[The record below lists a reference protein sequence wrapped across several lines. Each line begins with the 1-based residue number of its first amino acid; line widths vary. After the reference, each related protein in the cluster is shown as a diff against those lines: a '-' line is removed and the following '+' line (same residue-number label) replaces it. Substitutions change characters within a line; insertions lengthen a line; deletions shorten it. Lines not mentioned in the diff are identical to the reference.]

1 MRISIVGTGQLAR
14 LMALAAHSLKLEVSF
29 LRLGED
35 DYSSVD
41 GLGRV
46 VTATPTRTA
55 EGLYRDLGRPDV
67 ITVDR
72 ESVDIEL
79 LKSLQRFCT
88 VDPAPEVIEL
98 TQHRLKEKYWVAHQ
112 LQLPTADYRYC
123 DDGHSLFE
131 AAETL
136 KFPLIAKSCES
147 GYDGKNQW
155 RLQDLS
161 ALKSCWEQ
169 IVKAEAIIEK
179 QVSFQKEV
187 SLIGVR
193 NVHGEICFYP
203 LTENYHQNGVLV
215 SSEVGITPLPD
226 ELVGQAQSYLA
237 ALMSSSNY
245 IGVMTMEC
253 FITDK
258 GLLINELAPRVH
270 NSGHWTLTGSVTNQ
284 FENHIRAITG
294 MPLGSTE
301 LLAPTA
307 MVNLLG
313 MEPETVSLIDEQS
326 QLYDYKKALKPG
338 RKMGHINCSYNE
350 PWRLQQWLEQQLNA
364 VYGWEERRVAS

>member
-14 LMALAAHSLKLEVSF
+14 LMALAAHSLKLDVSF
-29 LRLGED
+29 LRLGDD

-55 EGLYRDLGRPDV
+55 VGLYRDLGRPDV

-72 ESVDIEL
+72 ESVDIDL
-79 LKSLQRFCT
+79 LKSLQAFCS
-88 VDPAPEVIEL
+88 VDPAPEIIEL

-112 LQLPTADYRYC
+112 LNLPTADYLYC
-123 DDGHSLFE
+123 DDGRSLFE

-155 RLQDLS
+155 RLNDLNT
-161 ALKSCWEQ
+161 LESCWEQ
-169 IVKAEAIIEK
+169 IVKTEAIVEK

-193 NVHGEICFYP
+193 NAHGDTRFYP
-203 LTENYHQNGVLV
+203 LAENYHQNGVLV
-215 SSEVGITPLPD
+215 SSEVGINALPD
-226 ELVGQAQSYLA
+226 KLAGDAQNYLR
-237 ALMSSSNY
+237 ALMSSGNY
-245 IGVMTMEC
+245 VGVMAMEC
-253 FITDK
+253 FVTDK

-270 NSGHWTLTGSVTNQ
+270 NSGHWTLTGSATNQ
-284 FENHIRAITG
+284 FENHLRAITG

-313 MEPETVSLIDEQS
+313 VTPGQVHLVGERAHV
-326 QLYDYKKALKPG
+326 YDYHKALKPG
-338 RKMGHINCSYNE
+338 RKMGHINCSLSE
-350 PWRLQQWLEQQLNA
+350 PWRLRQWLDQQLNV
-364 VYGWEERRVAS
+364 VYGWEEKRVAS